1 LKPNRLGTSFD
12 GIICDRAGICTRY
25 KKVHDVDALRLG
37 NVEQRGVR
45 ALVVGSL
52 LAGVDRD
59 DNAAVIQECARN
71 AERRAFG
78 I

>member
-1 LKPNRLGTSFD
+1 MKPNRLGTSLD
-12 GIICDRAGICTRY
+12 GIICDSTGICTRD
-25 KKVHDVDALRLG
+25 KKVHDVNALRLG
-37 NVEQRGVR
+37 NVEQRGVG
-45 ALVVGSL
+45 ALVVGCL